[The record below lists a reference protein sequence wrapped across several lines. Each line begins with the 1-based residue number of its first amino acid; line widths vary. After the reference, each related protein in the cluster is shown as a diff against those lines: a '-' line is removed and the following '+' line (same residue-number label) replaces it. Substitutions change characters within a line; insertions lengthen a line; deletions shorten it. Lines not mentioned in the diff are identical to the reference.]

1 MIEIHLVQSAGTR
14 GELRTSAELQ
24 ASAGFSQAAGVQ
36 TKRLMTPLSGAHQSR
51 LAVSIMSILSKSECR
66 P

>member
-36 TKRLMTPLSGAHQSR
+36 TKRLMTPLSGATNLVWPSR
-51 LAVSIMSILSKSECR
+51 SWSILSKSECR